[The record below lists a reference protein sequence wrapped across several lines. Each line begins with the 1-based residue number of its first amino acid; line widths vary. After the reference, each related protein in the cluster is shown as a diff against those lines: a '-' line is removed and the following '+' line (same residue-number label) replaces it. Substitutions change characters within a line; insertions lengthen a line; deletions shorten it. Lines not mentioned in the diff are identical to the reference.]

1 MSSNTYTV
9 KTAVQ
14 SAQPRSR
21 RLRGLAGDVIIGSGS
36 TGAVASSVGE
46 GHSHANKSLLD
57 SLLSDE
63 EGYLY
68 IVGKTEDSDDSIA
81 AKILAGSADK
91 WAGHAWEEY
100 MDQPLRSS
108 DDVAFASVTVD
119 KVVFTNGAVL
129 EVDRDYIKINKVLYS
144 TKNLAVL
151 GDGEDVP
158 SGGGGGGSYN
168 RLDSWDGYDNS
179 TMAGYVL
186 SAALGYD
193 INTRLTTLENSGLTG
208 DYLPSTTKYALS
220 DKVGGDAVALCDGGS
235 GEEGSVFLGGLTYN
249 SMEMTE
255 ADDVPYSKYIPVFV
269 DDSEAEIRPMSKTNV
284 LKMLGFKVMSD
295 GKPALAKKCSL
306 WGNDFDG
313 TVDVNGRLSIE
324 PETDGSVISIGN
336 GYGDEGGG
344 IFTYSYG
351 GDEGKRV
358 IFLYAGTSQD
368 RDALNFTQGI
378 ALYDNGKIRLN
389 AAPGFAV
396 FDNSP
401 TEDVEMWGT
410 FGGYLTKIK
419 FSNGAT
425 IEVDGDYL
433 KVTSVLYSTKNVAVL
448 GEGEDVP
455 GGGGGASYNR
465 LDTWDGYD
473 NSTMAGY
480 VLSAALG
487 YDINTRLTTLE
498 NSGLTGDYLPSTTK
512 YALSDKVGGDAKAL
526 YDWSQATATSAI
538 IAFIGGLSYSNEK
551 LTNDDSVSSY
561 VPIFFDDSEP
571 TLQPMHKTEFL
582 KFLGFT
588 VGTDDKPVVGGDITD
603 TLLTLWNNYS
613 LEIQDK
619 WALSAG
625 LGYQL
630 YQKAHTHDNK
640 SVLDTITTAMV
651 NKWNKDY
658 LPTTTKYALSDAVG
672 GDALQAKKLTWQRV
686 IGLSGAVSSPGAY
699 FDGGSNISIPVSYIY
714 DDYVQNNGVAMN
726 NNRLNSLTKLWIDQ
740 FRANQIAFID
750 PDAITVQYSRDGGS
764 TWTNY
769 RPRTT
774 DDEIYLDNLFKKRF
788 VSGINT
794 NLSDFFVLGKAT
806 SYSELSS
813 NNQLRIEIDTYKA
826 KLDCNIEYIVAYVN
840 RHGNHTMYL
849 TIDKRHTITG
859 AWTNIVSNISV
870 TGEPDYNKINLPN
883 GGIRTDLYN
892 QGNGETDSWHTR
904 FIRFTFTQV
913 IGTTQTFGC
922 FVYNLFAFGATY
934 TSPTIQG
941 KTGLL
946 YDYDEDQNMKLP
958 AGIYTNLINFGN
970 GCYIIA
976 DGDKLKVHGII
987 YSDSNV
993 AVKVKT
999 E

>member
-9 KTAVQ
+9 KTIVQ
-14 SAQPRSR
+14 SAQPRSK
-21 RLRGLAGDVIIGSGS
+21 RLRGLAGDVVVGSGS
-36 TGAVASSVGE
+36 AGSVAGSVGE

-68 IVGKTEDSDDSIA
+68 IVGKMEDSDDSIA

-91 WAGHAWEEY
+91 WAGHAWDEY
-100 MDQPLRSS
+100 MDQPLRST
-108 DDVAFASVTVD
+108 DDVVFASTTVE

-129 EVDRDYIKINKVLYS
+129 EVDGDRIKINKVLYS

-151 GDGEDVP
+151 GEGEDVP
-158 SGGGGGGSYN
+158 GGGSGASYN
-168 RLDSWDGYDNS
+168 RLDTWDGYDNS
-179 TMAGYVL
+179 AMAGYVL
-186 SAALGYD
+186 SAGLGYD

-220 DKVGGDAVALCDGGS
+220 DKVGGDAVALCDMGS
-235 GEEGSVFLGGLTYN
+235 GAEGSAFLGGLTYN

-255 ADDVPYSKYIPVFV
+255 ADDVPYSKYIPVFT

-284 LKMLGFKVMSD
+284 LKMLGFKVMPD
-295 GKPALAKKCSL
+295 GKPALSKKCSL

-313 TVDVNGRLSIE
+313 TADVDGRLSIE

-368 RDALNFTQGI
+368 QDVLTYTQGI

-401 TEDVEMWGT
+401 TEDIEMWGT
-410 FGGYLTKIK
+410 FGGYLEKIK
-419 FSNGAT
+419 FKNGAT
-425 IEVDGDYL
+425 IEVDGNYL

-480 VLSAALG
+480 VLSAGLG

-512 YALSDKVGGDAKAL
+512 YALSDKVGGDAIAL
-526 YDWSQATATSAI
+526 YDWSKTTQTSDNAP
-538 IAFIGGLSYSNEK
+538 FIGGLGYSNMILDE
-551 LTNDDSVSSY
+551 TEASY
-561 VPIFFDDSEP
+561 CNYIPVFADDSEP
-571 TLQPMHKTEFL
+571 AIQPMYKTNVL
-582 KFLGFT
+582 KMLGFT
-588 VGTDDKPVVGGDITD
+588 VGTDGKPVVGSDITD
-603 TLLTLWNNYS
+603 NLLTLWNNYS

-630 YQKAHTHDNK
+630 FQASHTHSNK
-640 SVLDTITTAMV
+640 SVLDTITSAMI
-651 NKWNKDY
+651 NKWNGNY

-672 GDALQAKKLTWQRV
+672 GNALYANRLTNSKK
-686 IGLSGAVSSPGAY
+686 ISLSGAVQSNGEYFNGSS
-699 FDGGSNISIPVSYIY
+699 DISIPVNYIY
-714 DDYVQNNGVAMN
+714 DDYIQNSSVAMN
-726 NNRLNSLTKLWIDQ
+726 NNQLNSLTKLWIDQ

-769 RPRTT
+769 YPRTT
-774 DDEIYLDNLFKKRF
+774 ADEIYLDNLFKKRF

-794 NLSDFFVLGKAT
+794 NLSNFFALGKDNVKSTA
-806 SYSELSS
+806 SN

-826 KLDCNIEYIVAYVN
+826 KLDCNIEFIVPYIGDMANNV
-840 RHGNHTMYL
+840 YL
-849 TIDKRHTITG
+849 TIDKRHTTTG
-859 AWTNIVSNISV
+859 TWTTLVNKVQIK
-870 TGEPDYNKINLPN
+870 GAPGYNKINIPN
-883 GGIRTDLYN
+883 NGIRTDLYN
-892 QGNGETDSWHTR
+892 EGNGTTDSWHTR
-904 FIRFTFTQV
+904 FIRFTFTQEMY
-913 IGTTQTFGC
+913 TTVYGDSL
-922 FVYNLFAFGATY
+922 VYNLFAFGSTY
-934 TSPTIQG
+934 TSPTVQG

-958 AGIYTNLINFGN
+958 AGIYANHINFGN

-976 DGDKLKVHGII
+976 DGDKLKVHGTI

-993 AVKVKT
+993 AVKT